1 MMKKNGFVS
10 TTLIYTFFIIFL
22 SLMIFL
28 VNSYSKNR
36 YMLNEYKDKI
46 KNDFVENNNLDI
58 NLYFM
63 VYNEETKEYEVEYNM
78 PKEGYIY
85 KEEYSYCKNGSE
97 MVKEENKIFIKANKK
112 DSCYAYFEKEL

>member
-1 MMKKNGFVS
+1 MKKNGFVS
-10 TTLIYTFFIIFL
+10 TTLIYTFFVIFL
-22 SLMIFL
+22 ALMIFL

-36 YMLNEYKDKI
+36 FMLNEYKDKI
-46 KNDFVENNNLDI
+46 KNDFAENNDLDI

-63 VYNEETKEYEVEYNM
+63 VYNEKTKEYEIEYNM

-85 KEEYSYCKNGSE
+85 KDEYSYCKNGSV
-97 MVKEENKIFIKANKK
+97 MVKKENQIEVRANKK